1 MSSCNSIFVH
11 SENLPARRRPVEPPS
26 GPRQRGDPGRRYL
39 PGRERA
45 CQQRT
50 ERQLV
55 DSRRPLLPPDL
66 WKRLG
71 ARQLP
76 PRQDEREADG
86 DWSEPD
92 SLQQPAGSGGVLII

>member
-1 MSSCNSIFVH
+1 VLVALSSDQIQVLSCEGQVINSQIIDRCLHAILTTVH
-11 SENLPARRRPVEPPS
+11 KEKN
-26 GPRQRGDPGRRYL
+26 
-39 PGRERA
+39 
-45 CQQRT
+45 
-50 ERQLV
+50 
-55 DSRRPLLPPDL
+55 SRLPLLL
-66 WKRLG
+66 ITSTRSWKRLG